1 MQSSLKC
8 QTVVSWIQHWE
19 EQHKEATLEKQ
30 SWGLSWLLVTTWYDP
45 KSPSFHKYNIV
56 VSNMQMGSKSRSYLN
71 ISMTGLSLCLSLHLC
86 KEFQGN
92 KKVAHH
98 EMDRCSTESLIQRSG
113 ACQILSICRFLW
125 DLWHLWLGQHRSLAL
140 EVERVCAFAKEL
152 PDGPGLMDSFA
163 WSVFMKTFIRFGD
176 TVIDGDRVEFY
187 GILPF

>member
-1 MQSSLKC
+1 MSNSGELD
-8 QTVVSWIQHWE
+8 S
-19 EQHKEATLEKQ
+19 TLGRTAQ
-30 SWGLSWLLVTTWYDP
+30 
-45 KSPSFHKYNIV
+45 
-56 VSNMQMGSKSRSYLN
+56 RSYTREAKLGTVLATGN
-71 ISMTGLSLCLSLHLC
+71 HLVWSKESKFSQISSSAICRWEVSHDPIWT
-86 KEFQGN
+86 FQWQAFLFVFLFTCARSF
-92 KKVAHH
+92 KAIKRLRTMKWIATVPKV
-98 EMDRCSTESLIQRSG
+98 LIQRSG